1 MTTRFFHFLVDL
13 FLLTIPWFKEINP
26 YLIGFVLFILLVI
39 PLLAIIC
46 LLCLPEH
53 SVSYLNKFATGFS
66 AIQLI
71 LCLPLL
77 LLFYQEPYFG
87 TIHLTL
93 AKFSLGFL
101 SFQYALGIDGI
112 SLWFVVLNAFMTHL
126 CIIYTWNFDLIERK
140 RFFLLI
146 FITSFSLLN
155 FFLAADI
162 VLLYIAFESVL
173 IPLFLMIG
181 LYGSR
186 FRRIHAAYQFVFYT
200 LIGSFFM
207 LLAIIYIF
215 NRTGTTLLPE
225 LNYFNF
231 SLTEEKSLW
240 LAIAI
245 ALAVKIPLPPLHI
258 WLPEAH
264 VEAPTVGSVLL
275 AAVVLKMGGYGVIRV
290 LMPLFPLA
298 SVYYQA
304 IVFMICALGMTYA
317 SLTALRQNDIKKI
330 IAYSSVVHMAYAT
343 AGLFSFNVLT
353 ICPSIYAM
361 ICHGII
367 SGGLF
372 FSMGCLYDRYQTRDL
387 RYYGSLY
394 HFSKLLSFSF
404 FFFLLANIAF
414 PGTANFPAELG
425 IFVGLFTENM
435 IVAFLFSPALVLN
448 GAYNIWLITRL
459 LFGPYL
465 PETSIYKEA
474 FDLTLREKIVLGSLW
489 YSTLIL
495 GIFPGFFL
503 SYLEFPV
510 RTLTYG
516 MFQ

>member
-1 MTTRFFHFLVDL
+1 MLTKFFHILVDA

-26 YLIGFVLFILLVI
+26 YLIGFVLFIHLVTPILACLSLLFQ
-39 PLLAIIC
+39 
-46 LLCLPEH
+46 PEH
-53 SVSYLNKFATGFS
+53 SASQINKVATSFS

-71 LCLPLL
+71 LCLLLL

-87 TIHLTL
+87 TIHLSL
-93 AKFSLGFL
+93 AKFSLGFF
-101 SFQYALGIDGI
+101 SFQYVLGIDGI
-112 SLWFVVLNAFMTHL
+112 SLWFIILNSFITHL
-126 CIIYTWNFDLIERK
+126 CVIYTWNFDLAERK
-140 RFFLLI
+140 RFFFLI
-146 FITSFSLLN
+146 FLTSFSLIN
-155 FFLAADI
+155 FFLASDLF
-162 VLLYIAFESVL
+162 LLYIAFESVL

-207 LLAIIYIF
+207 LFAIIYIY
-215 NRTGTTLLPE
+215 NRTGTTLLLY
-225 LNYFNF
+225 LNHFIF
-231 SLTEEKSLW
+231 SVTEEKCLW
-240 LAIAI
+240 LAIGI

-275 AAVVLKMGGYGVIRV
+275 AAVVLKMGGYGIIRV
-290 LMPLFPLA
+290 LMPLFPIA
-298 SVYYQA
+298 SVYYQS
-304 IVFMICALGMTYA
+304 IVFTICALGMTYA
-317 SLTALRQNDIKKI
+317 AFTALRQNDIKKI

-361 ICHGII
+361 LCHGII

-394 HFSKLLSFSF
+394 HFSRLLSFSF

-425 IFVGLFTENM
+425 IFVGLFAENM
-435 IVAFLFSPALVLN
+435 AIAFLFSPALVLN
-448 GAYNIWLITRL
+448 GAYNIWLATRL
-459 LFGPYL
+459 LFGPYS
-465 PETSIYKEA
+465 PETTVYKQA
-474 FDLTLREKIVLGSLW
+474 FDLSFREKLVLGPLW
-489 YSTLIL
+489 VSTIIL

-510 RTLTYG
+510 RTLTFG
-516 MFQ
+516 MFN